1 MNETDVKIILAL
13 AEHRMNASKADV
25 VTHMHRNTVTYHI
38 ERIKRITGLDP
49 TDFRDLCKL
58 LEIIGEEDTTGSPKA
73 RLVELLYRCGVVGR
87 FSELERI
94 ATELLASGVTIDEE
108 NDYGTLCML

>member
-13 AEHRMNASKADV
+13 AEHRMNASKAAV

-49 TDFRDLCKL
+49 TEFYDLC
-58 LEIIGEEDTTGSPKA
+58 
-73 RLVELLYRCGVVGR
+73 ELLKIVG
-87 FSELERI
+87 ER
-94 ATELLASGVTIDEE
+94 TEHDHRKST
-108 NDYGTLCML
+108 